1 MNSELEEKQRML
13 REIQDKKGEIELFLK
28 KVEKG
33 IYDFETKYLEN
44 TQSIGNVIKGWEQIF
59 TAKSKLQTQSTLNN
73 IKKTKFSNSER
84 VFSESSYNNP
94 MNKDNNLLQGIQ
106 SNSLRISSHMNL
118 NLNKASTTNCRRK
131 KLSLKKKSSNPGMNG
146 RNFSNDNNYA

>member
-1 MNSELEEKQRML
+1 
-13 REIQDKKGEIELFLK
+13 
-28 KVEKG
+28 VEKG